1 MVLSVFLDIQCT
13 TNMIVEDSLIDWC
26 LAHTLAVFQLY
37 RNVEMIYKSIYSRLS
52 KRLQDII
59 FNFLIY
65 FSNILIIIIIFL
77 INQSVFVFYL
87 ISCDSHMEYSL
98 LSALSFCLYL
108 IPLFIYI

>member
-1 MVLSVFLDIQCT
+1 
-13 TNMIVEDSLIDWC
+13 MIVEDSLINWC

-37 RNVEMIYKSIYSRLS
+37 RSVEMIYKSISSRLS

-87 ISCDSHMEYSL
+87 ISCDSHMECSL